1 MRQGAAALSWCSVT
15 FRCTASHACREIGR
29 GKERLHYPGSALHF
43 VARRHMPAVKSDAAR
58 SGCNYPWTAPFFE
71 TILDATPAL
80 PSDFLGH
87 LYLSTVR
94 QTKSRVVRS
103 AVFVFRYMQ

>member
-1 MRQGAAALSWCSVT
+1 MRQGAAALSWCSVTFRCTASYACREIGWGKERLHYPGAALHFVT

-58 SGCNYPWTAPFFE
+58 SGC
-71 TILDATPAL
+71 TILVLRYISLHGVTYL
-80 PSDFLGH
+80 P
-87 LYLSTVR
+87 
-94 QTKSRVVRS
+94 
-103 AVFVFRYMQ
+103 